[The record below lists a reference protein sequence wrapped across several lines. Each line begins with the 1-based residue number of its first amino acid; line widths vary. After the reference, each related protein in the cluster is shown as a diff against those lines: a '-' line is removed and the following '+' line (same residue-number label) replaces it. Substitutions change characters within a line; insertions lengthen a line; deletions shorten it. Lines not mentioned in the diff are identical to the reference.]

1 MHNLDIKYQQ
11 AIHECD
17 LVVKTEEARRLK
29 VRSMVLRDE
38 TTGVKD
44 QLAQSNLR
52 VKELVEQIEDVRSQL
67 DSAQEKSRRQDNL
80 MQSQAREIT
89 NLKVNL
95 TARPA
100 PGTSPNLCRNRRNSL
115 LSTLYHKTQPRS
127 CPKSSPSPGKSLFS
141 NPN

>member
-11 AIHECD
+11 AVHECD

-29 VRSMVLRDE
+29 VRSMLLRDE
-38 TTGVKD
+38 TSGVKD
-44 QLAQSNLR
+44 QLAQRDLR

-100 PGTSPNLCRNRRNSL
+100 FGLSSDLCRNRRNSL
-115 LSTLYHKTQPRS
+115 LLTLYRKTQPRS
-127 CPKSSPSPGKSLFS
+127 CPKSSPSPGKSPFS
-141 NPN
+141 SPN

>member
-1 MHNLDIKYQQ
+1 MHNLDKEYQK

-38 TTGVKD
+38 TSGVKD
-44 QLAQSNLR
+44 QLAQRDLR

-67 DSAQEKSRRQDNL
+67 DNAQEKSRRQDNL
-80 MQSQAREIT
+80 MQSQTREIT

-95 TARPA
+95 TASLA
-100 PGTSPNLCRNRRNSL
+100 SESSSDLCPNRMNFLPL
-115 LSTLYHKTQPRS
+115 TLYRKTQPRS
-127 CPKSSPSPGKSLFS
+127 CPKSWPSPEKLPFLS
-141 NPN
+141 PN

>member
-1 MHNLDIKYQQ
+1 MHNFDIKYQQ

-17 LVVKTEEARRLK
+17 LVVKAEEARRLK

-38 TTGVKD
+38 TSGVKD
-44 QLAQSNLR
+44 QLAQRDLR
-52 VKELVEQIEDVRSQL
+52 VKELVEQIEDIRSQL

-80 MQSQAREIT
+80 TQSQAREIT

-100 PGTSPNLCRNRRNSL
+100 FGSGSNMVRNRRNSL
-115 LSTLYHKTQPRS
+115 PSTLYHRTQPRS
-127 CPKSSPSPGKSLFS
+127 CPKSSPSPEKLPFS
-141 NPN
+141 SPN